1 MKKQKKQAKKVKRQG
16 NIRNVF
22 ILRLLTGLVLPF
34 GLVLL
39 LIAVTAYMDFRKDK
53 AVVYT
58 AWIEMIADN
67 LEKELENSSEDGV
80 AYLDSIIT
88 ILEEQNVTQNNY
100 IYVLDSNGM
109 LETHT
114 DDSATLGLDWTDAQV
129 QAELQISETQK
140 SVIGEMMQDATG
152 FLTGE
157 DWIYAYAPVG
167 DTGLKVCLASPFYEV
182 FSVVVTIMKFT
193 GYSITLIVITGIIM
207 SIVLAR
213 SVTIPF
219 RWITEQVHNLAEGNT
234 QIIERKMGYKNTREM
249 IDLKKSI
256 HFLAESLEGMLQKLD
271 KESGNMI
278 HTVNK
283 ITDLVQSSN
292 QRANKNSNSMEALAA
307 SMEEISASTSEIN
320 EFTESTMGIISNISV
335 TAIEESGFSRESQL
349 RATDG
354 EQTVQEGRETTNR
367 MIEEVREM
375 LMQSIENSKQ
385 AEKIANLTDDILSIA
400 SQTNLL
406 ALNASIEAAR
416 AGEAG
421 RGFAV
426 VADEIRALAE
436 RSKDSANNI
445 QAISTGVIE
454 AVERL
459 TEDSE
464 KMLQFVDDVVLSD
477 YDKFATVANQYRED
491 ATHLEG
497 VLSKFADQAKGLET
511 VMADLKRGTEEI
523 SQAIEISAND
533 IVDVTQATTT
543 LVSNIEDIYSEVEDN
558 SRISDELRAEVEKFR
573 R

>member
-1 MKKQKKQAKKVKRQG
+1 MKRVKRQG
-16 NIRNVF
+16 SIRNVF

-67 LEKELENSSEDGV
+67 LEKELQVNTDAGLE
-80 AYLDSIIT
+80 YLDT
-88 ILEEQNVTQNNY
+88 VVATLEQQQVTQNNY
-100 IYVLDSNGM
+100 IYVLDSEGM
-109 LETHT
+109 LKGHT
-114 DDSATLGLDWTDAQV
+114 DENAVLDLNWSDSEIQEGLELTD
-129 QAELQISETQK
+129 TQK
-140 SVIGEMMQDATG
+140 NVIQCMLQKQTG

-157 DWIYAYAPVG
+157 DWIYAYTPVG
-167 DTGLKVCLASPFYEV
+167 ETGLYVCLASPFDEV
-182 FSVVVTIMKFT
+182 FSVVINIMKFT
-193 GYSITLIVITGIIM
+193 GYSITIIVIAGIIM
-207 SIVLAR
+207 SIFLAR

-219 RWITEQVHNLAEGNT
+219 RWITEQVHNLAEGKT
-234 QIIERKMGYKNTREM
+234 QIAERKMGYQNTREM
-249 IDLKKSI
+249 MDLKKSI
-256 HFLAESLEGMLQKLD
+256 HHLAESLESMLGKLD

-278 HTVNK
+278 NTVNK
-283 ITDLVQSSN
+283 ISDLVQNSN
-292 QRANKNSNSMEALAA
+292 QRANENSSSMQELAA
-307 SMEEISASTSEIN
+307 SMQEISASTTEIN
-320 EFTESTMGIISNISV
+320 NFTESTMDIIANISV
-335 TAIEESGFSRESQL
+335 TAIEESHFSRESQK

-354 EQTVQEGRETTNR
+354 EESVREGRETTDH
-367 MIEEVREM
+367 MIAEVREM
-375 LMQSIENSKQ
+375 LMQSIENSRQ
-385 AEKIANLTDDILSIA
+385 AEQIANLTDDILSIA

-436 RSKDSANNI
+436 RSKESANNI
-445 QAISTGVIE
+445 QTISTGVIE

-497 VLSKFADQAKGLET
+497 VLSRFEEQARGLEN

-533 IVDVTQATTT
+533 IVEVTQATTT
-543 LVSNIEDIYSEVEDN
+543 LVSNIEDIYTKVEDN

-573 R
+573 N

>member
-1 MKKQKKQAKKVKRQG
+1 MKKQKRVKKVKRQG
-16 NIRNVF
+16 SIRNVF

-67 LEKELENSSEDGV
+67 LEKELKSNSEDGTE
-80 AYLDSIIT
+80 YLNSVIA
-88 ILEEQNVTQNNY
+88 ILEEQQVTKNNY
-100 IYVLDSNGM
+100 IYMLDSDGI
-109 LETHT
+109 LKAHT
-114 DDSATLGLDWTDAQV
+114 DESVALELNWADAEIQDG
-129 QAELQISETQK
+129 LQITDTQK
-140 SVIGEMMQDATG
+140 NVINSMMLKETG

-157 DWIYAYAPVG
+157 DWIYAYTPVG
-167 DTGLKVCLASPFYEV
+167 ETGLTVCLASPFDEV
-182 FSVVVTIMKFT
+182 FSVVINIMKFT
-193 GYSITLIVITGIIM
+193 GYSITLIVISGIVM

-213 SVTIPF
+213 SVTVPF
-219 RWITEQVHNLAEGNT
+219 RWITEQVHNLAEGKT
-234 QIIERKMGYKNTREM
+234 EIVERKMGYKNTQEM

-256 HFLAESLEGMLQKLD
+256 HHLAESLESMLGKLD

-278 HTVNK
+278 NTVTK
-283 ITDLVQSSN
+283 ISDLVQNSN
-292 QRANKNSNSMEALAA
+292 QRANQNSSNMQELAA
-307 SMEEISASTSEIN
+307 SMQEISASTTEIN
-320 EFTESTMGIISNISV
+320 NFTESTMDIIANISV
-335 TAIEESGFSRESQL
+335 TAIEESDFSRESQL

-354 EQTVQEGRETTNR
+354 EQTVREGRETTNQ
-367 MIEEVREM
+367 MIAEVREM
-375 LMQSIENSKQ
+375 LMQSIENSRQ
-385 AEKIANLTDDILSIA
+385 AEQIANLTDDILSIA

-436 RSKDSANNI
+436 RSKESANNI
-445 QAISTGVIE
+445 QSISTGVIE

-477 YDKFATVANQYRED
+477 YDKFETVANQYRED
-491 ATHLEG
+491 ATHLEN
-497 VLSKFADQAKGLET
+497 VLSRFAEQAKGLES

-533 IVDVTQATTT
+533 IVEVTQATST

>member
-1 MKKQKKQAKKVKRQG
+1 MKKERVKKTKRQG
-16 NIRNVF
+16 SIRNAF
-22 ILRLLTGLVLPF
+22 ILRLLLGLVLPF

-39 LIAVTAYMDFRKDK
+39 LIACTAYMDFRKDK

-67 LEKELENSSEDGV
+67 LEKELEKGSDAGAE
-80 AYLDSIIT
+80 YLDSVIA
-88 ILEEQNVTQNNY
+88 ILEEQNVTKNNY
-100 IYVLDSNGM
+100 IYVLDLDGTLNA
-109 LETHT
+109 HT
-114 DDSATLGLDWTDAQV
+114 DESVVLGLNWTDANTQG
-129 QAELQISETQK
+129 ELQLSETQRT
-140 SVIGEMMQDATG
+140 VIGNMMQSATG

-157 DWIYAYAPVG
+157 DWIYAYTPVG
-167 DTGLKVCLASPFYEV
+167 DTGLQICLASPFDDV
-182 FSVVVTIMKFT
+182 FSVVITIMKFT
-193 GYSITLIVITGIIM
+193 GYSIVLIVATGIIM
-207 SIVLAR
+207 SIILAR

-219 RWITEQVHNLAEGNT
+219 RWITEQVHNLAEGKT
-234 QIIERKMGYKNTREM
+234 KIVERKMGYKNTSEM

-256 HFLAESLEGMLQKLD
+256 HFLAESLEGMLNKLD
-271 KESGNMI
+271 RESGNMI
-278 HTVNK
+278 HTVTK
-283 ITDLVQSSN
+283 ITDLVQNSN
-292 QRANKNSNSMEALAA
+292 QRANKNSSSMEELAA
-307 SMEEISASTSEIN
+307 SMEEISASTTEIN
-320 EFTESTMGIISNISV
+320 NFTENTMEIIANISA
-335 TAIEESGFSRESQL
+335 TSMQESDFSRASQM

-354 EQTVQEGRETTNR
+354 EQTVREGRETTNR

-375 LMQSIENSKQ
+375 LMQSIENSRQ
-385 AEKIANLTDDILSIA
+385 AEQIANLTDDILSIA

-436 RSKDSANNI
+436 RSKESANNI

-464 KMLQFVDDVVLSD
+464 KMLRFVDDVVLSD

-497 VLSKFADQAKGLET
+497 VLSRFAEQAKGLEG

-533 IVDVTQATTT
+533 IVEVTQATTT
-543 LVSNIEDIYSEVEDN
+543 LVCNIEDIYTEVEDN

-573 R
+573 K

>member
-1 MKKQKKQAKKVKRQG
+1 MKKERVKKTKRQG
-16 NIRNVF
+16 SIRNAF
-22 ILRLLTGLVLPF
+22 ILRLLLGLVLPF

-39 LIAVTAYMDFRKDK
+39 LIACTAYMDFRKDK

-67 LEKELENSSEDGV
+67 LEKELEKGSDAGAE
-80 AYLDSIIT
+80 YLDSVIA
-88 ILEEQNVTQNNY
+88 ILEEQNVTKNNY
-100 IYVLDSNGM
+100 IYVLDLDGTLNA
-109 LETHT
+109 HT
-114 DDSATLGLDWTDAQV
+114 DESVVLGLNWTDANTQG
-129 QAELQISETQK
+129 ELQLSETQRT
-140 SVIGEMMQDATG
+140 VIGNMMQSATG

-157 DWIYAYAPVG
+157 DWIYAYTSVG
-167 DTGLKVCLASPFYEV
+167 DTGLQICLASPFDDV
-182 FSVVVTIMKFT
+182 FSVVINIMKFT
-193 GYSITLIVITGIIM
+193 GYSIVLIVATGIIM
-207 SIVLAR
+207 SIILAR

-219 RWITEQVHNLAEGNT
+219 RWITEQVHNLAEGKT
-234 QIIERKMGYKNTREM
+234 KIVERKMGYKNTSEM

-256 HFLAESLEGMLQKLD
+256 HYLAESLEGMLNKLD
-271 KESGNMI
+271 RESGNMI
-278 HTVNK
+278 HTVTK
-283 ITDLVQSSN
+283 ITDLVQNSN
-292 QRANKNSNSMEALAA
+292 QRANKNSSSMEELAA
-307 SMEEISASTSEIN
+307 SMEEISASTTEIN
-320 EFTESTMGIISNISV
+320 NFTENTMEIIANISA
-335 TAIEESGFSRESQL
+335 TSMEESDFSRASQM

-354 EQTVQEGRETTNR
+354 EQTVREGRETTNR

-375 LMQSIENSKQ
+375 LMQSIENSRQ
-385 AEKIANLTDDILSIA
+385 AEQIANLTDDILSIA

-436 RSKDSANNI
+436 RSKESANNI

-464 KMLQFVDDVVLSD
+464 KMLRFVDDVVLSD

-497 VLSKFADQAKGLET
+497 VLSRFAEQAKGLEG

-533 IVDVTQATTT
+533 IVEVTQATTT
-543 LVSNIEDIYSEVEDN
+543 LVCNIEDIYTEVEDN

-573 R
+573 K